1 MEADDADRSIWQR
14 LRRNVSITLLGSGL
28 SVAIKLA
35 QTVLLTRF
43 LKIDDYGRVLIVINF
58 FMFLDSFFGLRVS
71 DVMFRFFQPLKE
83 EEDVP
88 ALKNVLRFC
97 LGICLV
103 SGLLIYLAVLS
114 TSPWLARHLYESP
127 GLSPLFNIYGC
138 TIVLSAFSGFYQ
150 PILRIYDR
158 FAAIVVPQVLGSL
171 LTLAFLFVYF
181 SKGNREGYDLRVIVA
196 AFAVGILVQV
206 IPPFVQALRLV
217 LPFLY
222 GEDRGNRPAC
232 FPPGLFRCLFNSNLS
247 GYLKFAIDPGDA
259 FLLGLFSSPTQ
270 VALYGLAKQVTS
282 PLALVQTTI
291 QTAITPEITILIAR
305 LKLKELQRLVRRWV
319 QSAIVFG
326 GLLLFGILMLG
337 RLLILHFF
345 AGQYAMALPVFYCLV
360 VAAWFLLVLLVFR
373 PLAIS
378 LDLLKWHNVAL
389 LVSAVVV
396 IVLIVSGK
404 LSALTMASVQ
414 LAEAAILR
422 LCFSLMVWK
431 KLRDR
436 QASYAGRAIR

>member
-14 LRRNVSITLLGSGL
+14 LRRNVSVTLLGSGL
-28 SVAIKLA
+28 SIAIKLA

-43 LKIDDYGRVLIVINF
+43 LKIEDYGRVLIVLNL

-83 EEDVP
+83 QGD
-88 ALKNVLRFC
+88 ALGLKRLLQFC

-103 SGLLIYLAVLS
+103 SGLLIYLGVLGV
-114 TSPWLARHLYESP
+114 SPWLAQHLYENP

-138 TIVLSAFSGFYQ
+138 TIVVSAFSGIYQ

-158 FAAIVVPQVLGSL
+158 FSAIVVPQVLGGL
-171 LTLAFLFVYF
+171 ITFAFLIIYF
-181 SKGNREGYDLRVIVA
+181 AKNGEGYDLRVILA

-217 LPFLY
+217 RPFLSLQA
-222 GEDRGNRPAC
+222 RGDKLTLAS
-232 FPPGLFRCLFNSNLS
+232 FPSGLFRCLFNSNVS
-247 GYLKFAIDPGDA
+247 GYLKFAIDPGDV
-259 FLLGLFSSPTQ
+259 FLLGLFSTPTQ
-270 VALYGLAKQVTS
+270 VALYGLAKQLTS
-282 PLALVQTTI
+282 PLALIQTTI
-291 QTAITPEITILIAR
+291 QTAITPEITTLIAK
-305 LKLKELQRLVRRWV
+305 LKLQELQRLVKRCV
-319 QSAIVFG
+319 QLAIIFG
-326 GLLLFGILMLG
+326 GLLLLVALVLG

-345 AGQYAMALPVFYCLV
+345 AGQYATALPIFYCLMI
-360 VAAWFLLVLLVFR
+360 AAWLLLVLLVFR

-378 LDLLKWHNVAL
+378 LDLLRWHNLAL
-389 LVSAVVV
+389 LASAVVV
-396 IVLIVSGK
+396 VVLIVAGK

-414 LAEAAILR
+414 LAEAAIFR
-422 LCFSLMVWK
+422 PGFSLMVWK

-436 QASYAGRAIR
+436 QAG